1 MKRVFQCIMNTAEDT
16 IDYILEMDY
25 AVDSSKC
32 GDYCVTVVKHPCN
45 ATKACVDRINELCEE
60 R

>member
-1 MKRVFQCIMNTAEDT
+1 MNTAEDT

-25 AVDSSKC
+25 AVESPKC